1 MSQNIPINKFE
12 WMRDNSQ
19 YNEDSNK
26 TYNKEGDEGH
36 FLEVHAQYLKN
47 YSKIAKHTW
56 WIYDFYKDLLLIK
69 IKKF

>member
-56 WIYDFYKDLLLIK
+56 
-69 IKKF
+69 